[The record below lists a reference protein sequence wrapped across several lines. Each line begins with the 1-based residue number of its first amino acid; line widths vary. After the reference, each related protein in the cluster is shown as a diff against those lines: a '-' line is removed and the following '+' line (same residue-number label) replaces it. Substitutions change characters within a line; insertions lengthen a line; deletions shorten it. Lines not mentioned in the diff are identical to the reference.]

1 MPRTDLPGA
10 SPVRGRD
17 PLRLP
22 VGPDADVPIPTV
34 SSADDR
40 EVASADPSPDDA
52 PRRARA
58 LSRDRARRILTERF
72 GYDDF
77 QFRQFE
83 PIQAVLRGADTLVVM
98 PTGSGKSLV
107 YQFPALVLPGLTVV
121 VSPLIALMK
130 DQQDKLQAQG
140 VDVLA
145 VHSHQTTRE
154 ARATEQAITEGGGD
168 ILYVTPERFKDREF
182 FEMLLQ
188 RKVSLFVVD
197 EAHCVSQWGHDF
209 RPDYL
214 TLGSV
219 VKRLGRPPVL
229 ALTATATAE
238 VRADI
243 VRQLGM
249 HDTHVTI
256 TGFARPNLRFEVER
270 TVNDTMKDE
279 ALRNLLERTPG
290 TGVIYVATIKE
301 AERLREQLKDHYH
314 RRYEFGLY
322 HGKLAPVE
330 RKTAQDRFMNDEL
343 KAMIATNAFGLG
355 IDKPDIRFVAH
366 YHFPG
371 SVEAYYQEAGRAGRD
386 GEPATCTLLYRVE
399 DRRIQS
405 YFLGGKYPEVEEA
418 AKVALVLET
427 YPEREAVKLEEL
439 AERSGVPRRKARITL
454 MLLKRHGLVREHR
467 GGSWDRLGG
476 RLTQVDLSHD
486 LMDYE
491 ERRARDQQ
499 KLQAVVDFA
508 QTARC
513 RTRFILEYFG
523 EEVEGDWRC
532 GNCDACDAGA
542 AWSRRARTAD

>member
-1 MPRTDLPGA
+1 ML
-10 SPVRGRD
+10 RGR
-17 PLRLP
+17 
-22 VGPDADVPIPTV
+22 
-34 SSADDR
+34 
-40 EVASADPSPDDA
+40 
-52 PRRARA
+52 
-58 LSRDRARRILTERF
+58 
-72 GYDDF
+72 
-77 QFRQFE
+77 
-83 PIQAVLRGADTLVVM
+83 DTLVVM

-107 YQFPALVLPGLTVV
+107 YQFPALLLPGLTLV

-130 DQQDKLQAQG
+130 DQQDKLQAHG
-140 VDVLA
+140 VDALA
-145 VHSHQTTRE
+145 IHSHLTARE
-154 ARATEQAITEGGGD
+154 ARAVDDAISGGEGQ

-182 FEMLLQ
+182 FDMLLQ
-188 RKVSLFVVD
+188 RQVSLFVVD

-238 VRADI
+238 VRGDI

-249 HDTHVTI
+249 RDPHVTI
-256 TGFARPNLRFEVER
+256 TGFARPNLRFEVRR
-270 TVNDTMKDE
+270 TVNDAVKDE
-279 ALRNLLERTPG
+279 ALRNLLDATEG
-290 TGVIYVATIKE
+290 AGVVYVATIKE
-301 AERLREQLKDHYH
+301 AERLHAQLASHYH
-314 RRYEFGLY
+314 RKAEFGLY
-322 HGKLAPVE
+322 HGKLGPAD
-330 RKTAQDRFMNDEL
+330 RKTAQDRFMAGEL
-343 KAMIATNAFGLG
+343 KAMVATNAFGLG
-355 IDKPDIRFVAH
+355 IDKADIRFVAH

-386 GEPATCTLLYRVE
+386 GAPSTCTLLYRVE
-399 DRRIQS
+399 DKRIQS

-427 YPEREAVKLEEL
+427 YPVRTPVPLDEL

-467 GGSWDRLGG
+467 GGEWERLDGG
-476 RLTQVDLSHD
+476 RLTQVDLSQD

-499 KLQAVVDFA
+499 KLQAMIDFA

-513 RTRFILEYFG
+513 RTRVVLEYFG
-523 EEVEGDWRC
+523 EDVEGEWRC
-532 GNCDACDAGA
+532 ENCDACDQMAAWGRRQGGGA
-542 AWSRRARTAD
+542 A